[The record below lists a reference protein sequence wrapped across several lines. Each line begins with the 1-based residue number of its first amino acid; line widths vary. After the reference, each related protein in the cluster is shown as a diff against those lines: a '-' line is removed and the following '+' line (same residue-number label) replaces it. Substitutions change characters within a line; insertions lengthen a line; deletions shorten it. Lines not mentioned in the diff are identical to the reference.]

1 MIKLITVIGARP
13 QFIKAA
19 AISRAIG
26 LAYSDKIIE
35 KIVHTGQHYDD
46 NMSDVF
52 FKEMKIP
59 RPDYNLKVGSGSHGS
74 QTAGMIKGL
83 ETVLIKEKPDGVL
96 TYGDTNSTLA
106 AAVTAS
112 KLHIPVIH
120 IEAGLRSFN
129 KTMPE
134 EINRIVCD
142 HVSTLLFTPTEAGYY
157 NLLREGFKENSEPP
171 YTVDRPKLYHCGDIM
186 YDNSLHFADLAAS
199 NSSIISDNEIEKGNF
214 ALVTIHR
221 ANNTDDTKRLSS
233 LFDAINTLAE
243 EHNIQMVIPLHPR
256 TSKLL
261 KKNLDSEIY
270 KAISANERIKILP
283 AVSYVDMIALEMNS
297 KIILTDSGGV
307 QKEAYFFKKPCITL
321 RPETEWVE
329 LVHNGN
335 AIVADADKQLIVSA
349 FEELINKSDFTY
361 PQFYGDGKA
370 AMFICDEIV
379 KTLSAVPAGSQ
390 ANDS

>member
-26 LAYSDKIIE
+26 LAYSDQIKE
-35 KIVHTGQHYDD
+35 KIVHTGQHYDE

-52 FKEMKIP
+52 FEEMKIP
-59 RPDYNLKVGSGSHGS
+59 RPDYNLKVGSSSHGR
-74 QTAGMIKGL
+74 QTASMIKGL
-83 ETVLIKEKPDGVL
+83 EDILINEKPNGVL

-120 IEAGLRSFN
+120 VEAGLRSFN

-171 YTVDRPKLYHCGDIM
+171 YTVDRPKLYHCGDVM
-186 YDNSLHFADLAAS
+186 YDNSLHYAKLAKS
-199 NSSIISDNEIEKGNF
+199 NSTILADNDIDGDNF

-221 ANNTDDTKRLSS
+221 PNNTDDPKRLSS
-233 LFDAINTLAE
+233 LFDAIYTIAE
-243 EHNIQMVIPLHPR
+243 EYSVQMVIPMHPR

-261 KKNLDSEIY
+261 KKNLDSDIHN
-270 KAISANERIKILP
+270 AISASDRIKILP
-283 AVSYVDMIALEMNS
+283 AISYVDMIALEMKS

-307 QKEAYFFKKPCITL
+307 QKEAYFYNKPCIIL
-321 RPETEWVE
+321 RAETEWVE

-335 AIVADADKQLIVSA
+335 AIVADADKQRIISA
-349 FEELINKSDFTY
+349 YEELTKKSDFTH

-379 KTLSAVPAGSQ
+379 KTLSANGS
-390 ANDS
+390 